1 MAQNLQTSLIEGLN
15 IGTPVPNAIIGG
27 MPDDELLAMLN
38 DDEHAEVQTQ
48 QAAHDEVIEVVRNDD
63 DMSDINA
70 LLEGLDLNVTAN
82 VDQAPAVTASLPD
95 VSTVEILAQAVAAAE
110 STEIATAISSTEEV
124 APGAKPT
131 TSADGSDAMM
141 LGASTEE
148 LLAELGT
155 IKSEPA
161 AAPSA
166 PAAEPKVKAAKE
178 PKVTV
183 PRKHYA
189 DKVERLKDRVGED
202 LAGVSMLTPADA
214 ALDPKEALE
223 RTMHIIAGM
232 NKKEQARA
240 SNLVEFVTGKR
251 SSMNNVLD
259 RVIRLLHKDGAITTG
274 ENGTVMADLL
284 AKPYSSSSARAMG
297 ANTVAVFA
305 DLMMVKADGKG
316 RYVENPESVLLTVV
330 KSKLGLV

>member
-15 IGTPVPNAIIGG
+15 IGAPVPNAIIGG

-38 DDEHAEVQTQ
+38 DDEHAQVEAQR
-48 QAAHDEVIEVVRNDD
+48 ADPDEVIEVVSH

-70 LLEGLDLNVTAN
+70 LLDGLDLNVTAN
-82 VDQAPAVTASLPD
+82 VEPTPALTASLPE
-95 VSTVEILAQAVAAAE
+95 VNTVEILAAAVASAE
-110 STEIATAISSTEEV
+110 STEIATAVSSVEDI
-124 APGAKPT
+124 APGAMPT
-131 TSADGSDAMM
+131 TSNDGSDAML
-141 LGASTEE
+141 LGTSTEE
-148 LLAELGT
+148 LLAELGS
-155 IKSEPA
+155 IKPGDAPAAPA
-161 AAPSA
+161 AAP
-166 PAAEPKVKAAKE
+166 KVKVAKE

-183 PRKHYA
+183 PRKHYT

-284 AKPYSSSSARAMG
+284 AKPYSCNSARAMG

-305 DLMMVKADGKG
+305 DLMIVKADGKG